1 MTATEQE
8 TEQELDS
15 LELTKR
21 SSLGGISFPSLFFIW
36 AILGISPFILFH
48 WLTQSYLRVIAWPWM
63 LAWQAGF
70 ILIILLGVGIL
81 RYFRVPPQLLGYGL
95 DWFVGLFALAIVL
108 STLFAPFPIVAL
120 WNVSRIL
127 CFLILLYVGR
137 NCINSE
143 FIIPRIKLEHLW
155 LGIIT
160 VGMIT
165 GIISLILWRPNPEMW
180 LSQEFNDAIRNHL
193 PLGNNNFMGGYE
205 VLLFPLSVT
214 FTLAYSHWRRMV
226 GGFASIVSVTVLYTS
241 GSRGAL
247 LGAIVIVFLFALAFL
262 FQTKGKQRWLA
273 IGMSG
278 LSFLLMGIALFSNPR
293 IRQFLV
299 AGGFKPAIDRILQ
312 DGPIQDRLIML
323 QSLGHLLH
331 DRPWVGVGSGNMSL
345 VYNLYRPIES
355 GNWSMHVQQLHNTP
369 AQILGELGI
378 FGFLAYG
385 GFLGYF
391 IWLNLKL
398 YSHWETKIQ
407 QYLSL
412 GIGISFLGYATS
424 SLTDYQLENI
434 GISTLLITNL
444 WLFTALLDTTPPGF
458 PFPWGGKMILNQGR
472 LRRSL
477 SLIGIGFWGLC
488 LFLWSPIDAA
498 AAVSLQATRQAIAGD
513 FVAADRG
520 WSQSASLV
528 SWDPI
533 YAGIAGQKLLG
544 ILGEIEN
551 ETDRLAVKEQAI
563 DYYRQVVSAAPND
576 ALFQHNLA
584 VVLLDRHAPE
594 AIEPAERSVTLQNR
608 DSTYSYYTLGLAYL
622 GKGDVEKAIDAFVL
636 QGLSIPHFLTFT
648 LQNDPALQSLRS
660 DILARSLPALKQLL
674 ETTSPQSPGYGDI
687 QEQVF
692 LVRWWNEDLSATELK
707 TIPTLPFRPLVKALI
722 LAETDPQLAL
732 NILTEAI
739 DFQPDSP
746 SPELRLL
753 RSWLDPDRYFE
764 DLAAILETPEQR
776 TGWQQNLQTYRNL
789 REWLGSITAEEVSAD
804 RLALW
809 LTYRNINAV
818 NASRILLPP
827 DITISRIARDLN
839 LHPGLPRYFPPL
851 DRLINH
857 YRIQRLGLDR
867 KVLKLN
873 EKSPSQKGRRIDS
886 EGL

>member
-1 MTATEQE
+1 MKAIEQE
-8 TEQELDS
+8 SDS
-15 LELTKR
+15 LELAKR
-21 SSLGGISFPSLFFIW
+21 SSWWGLSLPSLFFVW
-36 AILGISPFILFH
+36 AIVGISPFIVFH

-63 LAWQAGF
+63 LAWQVGF
-70 ILIILLGVGIL
+70 ILVILLGIGIL
-81 RYFRVPPQLLGYGL
+81 RYFQVPLQLLGYGL
-95 DWFVGLFALAIVL
+95 DWFVGIFALAIVL
-108 STLFAPFPIVAL
+108 STLFSPFPIVAL

-137 NCINSE
+137 NCIYSR
-143 FIIPRIKLEHLW
+143 FIIPIFKLEHLW
-155 LGIIT
+155 FGIISI
-160 VGMIT
+160 GMIT
-165 GIISLILWRPNPEMW
+165 GIISLILWRPSPEMW

-205 VLLFPLSVT
+205 VLLFPLSFT
-214 FTLAYSHWRRMV
+214 FTLAYPHWRRIV
-226 GGFASIVSVTVLYTS
+226 GGLASLVSVTILYTS

-262 FQTKGKQRWLA
+262 FQTKGKQRWVA
-273 IGMSG
+273 IGMSS

-299 AGGFKPAIDRILQ
+299 AGGFQPAIDRILQ

-323 QSLGHLLH
+323 QSLGNLLH
-331 DRPWVGVGSGNMSL
+331 DRPWVGVGAGNMSL

-378 FGFLAYG
+378 FGFLAYV

-398 YSHWETKIQ
+398 YPYWETKVQ
-407 QYLSL
+407 RCLAL
-412 GIGISFLGYATS
+412 GIGISLLGYATS

-444 WLFTALLDTTPPGF
+444 WLFTAVLDTAPPES
-458 PFPWGGKMILNQGR
+458 PFPWGRKMIIEQSH

-477 SLIGIGFWGLC
+477 SLIGIGFLGLC
-488 LFLWSPIDAA
+488 LFLWFPIDAA

-520 WSQSASLV
+520 WSQSARWV

-533 YAGIAGQKLLG
+533 YAGIAGQKLLE
-544 ILGEIEN
+544 ISEKIEN
-551 ETDRLAVKEQAI
+551 QDDRLAVKEQAI
-563 DYYRQVVSAAPND
+563 DYYRQTVAAAPND

-584 VVLLDRHAPE
+584 VVLLDRHAPQ
-594 AIEPAERSVTLQNR
+594 AIEPAERSVALQNR
-608 DSTYSYYTLGLAYL
+608 DMTYSYYTLGLAYL
-622 GKGDVEKAIDAFVL
+622 GSGEPEKAIDAFVL
-636 QGLSIPHFLTFT
+636 QGFSIPQFLTFT
-648 LQNDPALQSLRS
+648 LQKDPALQNLKS

-674 ETTSPQSPGYGDI
+674 ETASPTTPGYRDI
-687 QEQVF
+687 QEQIF
-692 LVRWWNEDLSATELK
+692 LVRWWNEDLSAAELQ
-707 TIPTLPFRPLVKALI
+707 TIPTRPFRPLVQAL
-722 LAETDPQLAL
+722 LLTETNPQLAL

-739 DFQPDSP
+739 DFQPNSP
-746 SPELRLL
+746 SAELRLL
-753 RSWLDPDRYFE
+753 RSWIDPDRYFE

-789 REWLGSITAEEVSAD
+789 RDWLGSITAEEVSAD

-818 NASRILLPP
+818 NASQILLPP
-827 DITISRIARDLN
+827 DIIISRIAKDLN

-851 DRLINH
+851 DRLIDD
-857 YRIQRLGLDR
+857 YRVQHLGLQR
-867 KVLKLN
+867 NKI
-873 EKSPSQKGRRIDS
+873 EIR
-886 EGL
+886 